1 MSQLDAESSAS
12 LYTCPE
18 LNLRDRVWGE
28 VEKESI
34 IALPGKGGHS
44 RLTSSKPYIL
54 TWIYE
59 TVKSFIL
66 IVLSRCGQL
75 VDILLMHWC

>member
-34 IALPGKGGHS
+34 IALPGKGGQS
-44 RLTSSKPYIL
+44 RPMPSKPCVSPWGRKKCYSNCS
-54 TWIYE
+54 
-59 TVKSFIL
+59 K
-66 IVLSRCGQL
+66 GA
-75 VDILLMHWC
+75 